1 MAFSTKA
8 KAALNSA
15 LTGLNLKVESLTA
28 ERQEAAQLDALSR
41 AGLFDRPV
49 YSLLPGM
56 ESFDIAP
63 LVDAYAKYAKDL
75 QRLATPGGN
84 DVEYDIE
91 NTYFTSPDMEV
102 LYLLMRTLAPARV
115 VEIGCG
121 NSTRITRQAIKDG
134 GLSTRITAIDPWPR
148 TDIADY
154 VDAFLQS
161 RVELISNYD
170 VFESLESGD
179 VLFIDSSHELK
190 LGNDVARIFCDII
203 PRLKPGV
210 IVHFHDIFLPFE
222 YGKDRLQLF
231 AGWGEQ
237 YILHALLQ
245 GKPADILWPGHY
257 LQRTRSG
264 IETALPFMAGGTA
277 LSFWFRL
284 R

>member
-1 MAFSTKA
+1 MAFSTRA

-15 LTGLNLKVESLTA
+15 LTRLNLQVESLTA
-28 ERQEAAQLDALSR
+28 EHQEAARLDALSR

-56 ESFDIAP
+56 EGFDTA
-63 LVDAYAKYAKDL
+63 LVVDAYARYAGDL

-84 DVEYDIE
+84 DVEYDLD
-91 NTYFTSPDMEV
+91 NTYFTSPDMEI

-121 NSTRITRQAIKDG
+121 NSTRITRQAINDG
-134 GLSTRITAIDPWPR
+134 GLKTRITAVDPWPR
-148 TDIADY
+148 TDIAAY
-154 VDAFLQS
+154 VDEFLQS
-161 RVELISNYD
+161 RVELLENYD
-170 VFESLESGD
+170 VFESLKAGD

-190 LGNDVARIFCDII
+190 LGNDVARIVCDII

-210 IVHFHDIFLPFE
+210 VVHFHDIFLPFE

-237 YILHALLQ
+237 YVLHALLQ

-257 LQRTRSG
+257 LQRTRAG
-264 IETALPFMAGGTA
+264 IETALPFMAKGTA